1 VLGCTD
7 PGLALISSIITHFGL
22 LLLLM
27 LLVVAARTAGDRN
40 PRHGRID
47 TRTDDHRGVIK
58 GVRVSADD
66 VSLREM
72 LEMAV
77 RTYQTTI
84 ERTTTSLMEL
94 DRVGER
100 RGDCRL
106 YYDVDIDWYP
116 RDFYIGHY
124 YLTVL

>member
-1 VLGCTD
+1 
-7 PGLALISSIITHFGL
+7 
-22 LLLLM
+22 M
-27 LLVVAARTAGDRN
+27 LLVVAAHTVGDRN
-40 PRHGRID
+40 PRHGRIY

-66 VSLREM
+66 VSACLREM

-94 DRVGER
+94 DGVGER
-100 RGDCRL
+100 RL
-106 YYDVDIDWYP
+106 P
-116 RDFYIGHY
+116 
-124 YLTVL
+124 VL